1 MKLTQWIV
9 GLSGLL
15 ALPSLAD
22 TDVYLTNN
30 SDQSLTIQVK
40 HEGSDLL
47 EYGEEWQQHVQVLG
61 PWETK
66 SILSF
71 NRWEGVKTGQNYR
84 FETVVSNLRGEN
96 ITLNQVMEGHWYNST
111 IEYGLSATDVS
122 LALKNDRNIH
132 RSSTDAFGTRTSE
145 LAFKSASTAR
155 YDDLYY
161 TITPNKVDE
170 VVDIDEQ
177 NLKLMTYNIWA
188 LPAIASHIGDRY
200 ELIPDYVKGYDVL
213 ALQEVFANGRDAF
226 LRELAKE
233 YPYQT
238 KMLDKDGFNI
248 YDGGVIIVSRYP
260 IVNQAQYVF
269 PDCSGTD
276 CFADKGMNYA
286 EIIKGGQ
293 AYHVF
298 ATHTASLD
306 TDTSRDYRQRQ
317 FKQIRSMAQSLN
329 IPSDETVIYSGDFN
343 VNKLKFPGDYQ
354 QMLAN
359 LSAIEPKYSGYTAS
373 TFDPRINNFAGEA
386 LSGGENVE
394 YLDYVMV
401 SNEYGLKSFND
412 NRVDVPRST
421 AESLWK
427 HFNLSDHF
435 PVSAVIK
442 P

>member
-1 MKLTQWIV
+1 MKITQWIIW
-9 GLSGLL
+9 LSGLL
-15 ALPSLAD
+15 TLPSFAD

-30 SDQSLTIQVK
+30 SDQPLTIQVT

-71 NRWEGVKTGQNYR
+71 NRWEGVRTGQQYR
-84 FETVVSNLRGEN
+84 FETVVSNPLGES
-96 ITLNQVMEGHWYNST
+96 IALKQVMDGHWYNST
-111 IEYGLSATDVS
+111 IKYGVSAADVV
-122 LALKNDRNIH
+122 LALKEDRNIH
-132 RSSTDAFGTRTSE
+132 RSATDAFGTRTTE
-145 LAFKSASTAR
+145 LAFKSVKTAR

-161 TITPNKVDE
+161 TITSNKVDE
-170 VVDIDEQ
+170 IADDNEQ
-177 NLKLMTYNIWA
+177 HLKLVTYNIWA
-188 LPAIASHIGDRY
+188 LPAVASHIGDRY
-200 ELIPDYVKGYDVL
+200 ELIPEYVKGYDVV
-213 ALQEVFANGRDAF
+213 ALQEVFADGREAF

-248 YDGGVIIVSRYP
+248 HDGGVTIVSRYP
-260 IVNQAQYVF
+260 IVNQAQFVF
-269 PDCSGTD
+269 PDCSSTD
-276 CFADKGMNYA
+276 CFADKGINYA

-298 ATHTASLD
+298 ATHAASSD
-306 TDTSRDYRQRQ
+306 TDIAREHRQRQ
-317 FKQIRSMAQSLN
+317 FKQMRAMAKSLN
-329 IPSDETVIYSGDFN
+329 IPENETVVYSGDFN

-354 QMLAN
+354 QMIAN
-359 LSAIEPKYSGYTAS
+359 LSAVEPEYSGYTAS
-373 TFDPRINNFAGEA
+373 TFDPRINNFAGKA
-386 LSGGENVE
+386 LSGGDNVE

-401 SNEYGLKSFND
+401 SSEYGAKSFND

-421 AESLWK
+421 AASLWK
-427 HFNLSDHF
+427 HYNLSDHF
-435 PVSAVIK
+435 PVSTVLK